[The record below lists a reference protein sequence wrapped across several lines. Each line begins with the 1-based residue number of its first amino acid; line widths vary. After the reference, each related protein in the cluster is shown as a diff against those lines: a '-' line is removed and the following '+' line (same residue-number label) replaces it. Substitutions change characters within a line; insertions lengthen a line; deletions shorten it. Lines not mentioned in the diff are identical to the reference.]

1 MSEVASIE
9 RDGGR
14 LVLARYL
21 EPLAP
26 YLADKTLTEIVV
38 NRPGEIFVEGPSG
51 WKRHEVAALTHA
63 YLMHLAT
70 AAAGHTRQ
78 DIGPEH
84 PVVSTSLIGE
94 ERCQIVVP
102 PAVPAGMVSLTIRKP
117 SALTMTLD
125 AFERA
130 KLFDEV
136 RAASDELTAD
146 EHRLLALKEAG
157 AWREFLELAVRTRRN
172 IIISGA
178 TGSGKTTLSK
188 ALIAAIPAH
197 ERLITI
203 EDTAELVIPHQNCVR
218 LLYAKGGQGLAKI
231 GPRELLGSCLRMR
244 PDRILLQELRD
255 GTAFFYLRNVN
266 SGHPGSITT
275 VHADSARLAFEQLT
289 LLVKE
294 SAEGRDL
301 HRDDI
306 RSLLLLLL
314 VDVVVQMQKRDGRY
328 RITEI
333 YYDPVRKRDHV
344 RQGGARH
351 GARAWGLRAF
361 SPGRLERSAA
371 RAPASRRRV
380 PLVGDRH
387 GLAALRRRP
396 ALRSLAD
403 SGDARRY
410 HRGLRTARRNPP
422 SPPAPAS
429 RQRPF
434 RFRARNQGC
443 GLAFR

>member
-1 MSEVASIE
+1 MSEGASSE

-14 LVLARYL
+14 LVLERYL

-26 YLADKTLTEIVV
+26 YLADKSLTEIVV
-38 NRPGEIFVEGPSG
+38 NRPGEIFVEGPDG
-51 WKRHEVAALTHA
+51 WTRHEAPALTHA
-63 YLMHLAT
+63 YLSHLAT

-78 DIGPEH
+78 DVGPEH
-84 PVVSTSLIGE
+84 PVVSTSLIGD
-94 ERCQIVVP
+94 ERCQIVIP
-102 PAVPAGMVSLTIRKP
+102 PAVPAGTISLTIRKP
-117 SALTMTLD
+117 STLTMTLD
-125 AFERA
+125 AFQQA

-136 RAASDELTAD
+136 RVTGNELRPD

-172 IIISGA
+172 ILISGA

-203 EDTAELVIPHQNCVR
+203 EDTAELAIPHQNCVR
-218 LLYAKGGQGLAKI
+218 LLYAKDGQGVAKI
-231 GPRELLGSCLRMR
+231 GPRELLESCLRMR

-306 RSLLLLLL
+306 RSLLLLL

-328 RITEI
+328 RISEI
-333 YYDPVRKRDHV
+333 YYDPVRKRDH
-344 RQGGARH
+344 AH
-351 GARAWGLRAF
+351 
-361 SPGRLERSAA
+361 
-371 RAPASRRRV
+371 
-380 PLVGDRH
+380 
-387 GLAALRRRP
+387 
-396 ALRSLAD
+396 
-403 SGDARRY
+403 
-410 HRGLRTARRNPP
+410 
-422 SPPAPAS
+422 
-429 RQRPF
+429 
-434 RFRARNQGC
+434 
-443 GLAFR
+443 